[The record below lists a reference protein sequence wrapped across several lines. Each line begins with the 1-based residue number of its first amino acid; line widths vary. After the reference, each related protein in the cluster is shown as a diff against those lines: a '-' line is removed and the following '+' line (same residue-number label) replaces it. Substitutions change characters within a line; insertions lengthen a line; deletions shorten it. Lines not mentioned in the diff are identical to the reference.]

1 MSPPALWRPELHI
14 DRRTLPAGRMNWQGA
29 SGEPHQPPSRPVTIP
44 PSGFPTALSQR
55 SSYDSAHPD
64 IKVTVL
70 GPSEE
75 PLLCGP
81 QQTAHGLLSGHHRS
95 TVQIYTSFELP
106 GRCICVCVC
115 LGGEVSFQLISC
127 ENIWSGS
134 DGNWP
139 PEAIWGSMCQRALIR
154 MCLLPFYDQ
163 KNTPV
168 MRKTS
173 LAAVC
178 LVSSQPETLTH
189 LFRSNKWSY
198 HTNIYLKKHPKWE
211 LPVACYNTAK

>member
-29 SGEPHQPPSRPVTIP
+29 CGEPHQPPHRPVTIP
-44 PSGFPTALSQR
+44 PSAFPTAPLQR
-55 SSYDSAHPD
+55 LSYDSAHPD

-81 QQTAHGLLSGHHRS
+81 QQTAHGLLGGHHRS

-106 GRCICVCVC
+106 GRCSCVCVC
-115 LGGEVSFQLISC
+115 VCSGGEVSFELISC

-154 MCLLPFYDQ
+154 MCLSPLSDQ

-168 MRKTS
+168 MHKTS
-173 LAAVC
+173 LAAVF
-178 LVSSQPETLTH
+178 SQPETLTD
-189 LFRSNKWSY
+189 LFCGISEGRSNKWSY
-198 HTNIYLKKHPKWE
+198 HTNIY
-211 LPVACYNTAK
+211 